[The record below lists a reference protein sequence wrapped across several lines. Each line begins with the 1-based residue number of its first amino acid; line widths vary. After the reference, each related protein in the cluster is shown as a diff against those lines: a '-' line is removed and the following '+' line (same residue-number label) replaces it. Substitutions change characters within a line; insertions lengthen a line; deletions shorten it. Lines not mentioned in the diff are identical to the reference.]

1 MFITRA
7 VFWLGT
13 VVMLLPPS
21 TEGEPP
27 PRVSLL
33 HAAVAARALIADVG
47 SVCQRNP
54 QACETSGEAIRLVG
68 RKLETG
74 TDIVAA
80 GVAAARSA
88 EDEEPLPP
96 GAHGTLKS
104 EDLRTGW
111 AAPPG

>member
-1 MFITRA
+1 MFIARA

-21 TEGEPP
+21 AEGEPP
-27 PRVSLL
+27 PRVSVL
-33 HAAVAARALIADVG
+33 HAAVAARALITDLG

-54 QACETSGEAIRLVG
+54 AACVTSGQALVLVG

-80 GVAAARSA
+80 GIAAARA
-88 EDEEPLPP
+88 DEQEPLPP
-96 GAHGTLKS
+96 EAHGTLKS
-104 EDLRTGW
+104 EDLQAGW
-111 AAPPG
+111 VAPPG